1 MTENEIFDAMLDNAW
16 DEHDEL
22 LAYRA
27 IGTVEEVQKAVKEE
41 DVLKFYYCESEDSY
55 LLGIRVDNFYYA
67 HWDGKRFVFDMSRY
81 LPWGKHVVA
90 PETAWKEHTYPT
102 EPKEIDFSTW
112 LQGFIKKECGGTIEE
127 LQALKEKAEPK
138 KPIIMHE
145 QVCDGVA
152 EIEWECPVC
161 GRKCVDIAPL
171 AIDHYAHTCRAFM
184 HYDRHKREWV
194 VDERR

>member
-1 MTENEIFDAMLDNAW
+1 MTENEVLKTLEDLQRLLTNYRHIST
-16 DEHDEL
+16 EL
-22 LAYRA
+22 TEANGIAIQALEEIQAYRA
-27 IGTVEEVQKAVKEE
+27 IGTVEELQNAVMEE

-138 KPIIMHE
+138 KPRLIVNAMI
-145 QVCDGVA
+145 
-152 EIEWECPVC
+152 CPSCPKVYSNDRVTYRLNC
-161 GRKCVDIAPL
+161 GQKLDW
-171 AIDHYAHTCRAFM
+171 D
-184 HYDRHKREWV
+184 
-194 VDERR
+194 